1 MNNNRIRLFFLI
13 IIICIGI
20 FLRIFQ
26 LGKLCFWCDEFLAIS
41 YGWQPLKDMV
51 NYITYKDAHPP
62 LFYALV
68 HFLLKYGNSEFYL
81 RLLPSFFGIIT
92 IPLAYFIG
100 KEFSKNEK
108 TGIIFSIIIS
118 LNPALILWSRIL
130 KSYSLFTFFL
140 LLSLFFF
147 LKILKSDRKK
157 YYIFLFFSD
166 IILLYLHNFAFIWI
180 LIEVFTLLFNKM
192 FNKKFLFYYIFLFL
206 FYLPWLIKI
215 PYQLKF
221 TLGVIRPIPVVL
233 RYPNLFFY
241 FFFGETL
248 HPFNMKIVIPFL
260 VVLIFILTNSFN
272 ALKKEENKKKYL
284 LFLGL
289 FIPLF
294 LVPFPSTVPQNLLPF
309 SIFVFLLL
317 SIGYKKTNF
326 TKFLFLCFFILSSF
340 STYFYFTGNTK
351 NFHDVSKLIPY
362 REINEIFSE
371 KLDKDSIIFSNEK
384 RQFFTDKNFSSF
396 DWYYKGNTKV
406 IEVAKSPGSIDEI
419 KKICKSYNKIGLFLN
434 YNEDNEWNN
443 ELKNFFFENFF
454 PVYQAKFFHNEKLL
468 SRLKGKKEY
477 YWFIEIYIF
486 EKHKK

>member
-26 LGKLCFWCDEFLAIS
+26 LGKLCFWCDEFLAIFC
-41 YGWQPLKDMV
+41 GWQPLKDMI

-92 IPLAYFIG
+92 IPLAYFVG
-100 KEFSKNEK
+100 KEFKDEK
-108 TGIIFSIIIS
+108 TGIIFSIFIS

-147 LKILKSDRKK
+147 LKILKTDKK
-157 YYIFLFFSD
+157 QYYIFLFFSD

-180 LIEVFTLLFNKM
+180 LIEVFTLLFNKI
-192 FNKKFLFYYIFLFL
+192 FNKKFLFYYIFIFI
-206 FYLPWLIKI
+206 FYLPWFLKI

-221 TLGVIRPIPVVL
+221 TLGVIRPIPFVL
-233 RYPNLFFY
+233 RYPYLFFY

-248 HPFNMKIVIPFL
+248 HPFNLKIVIPFL
-260 VVLIFILTNSFN
+260 IVIIFIVVNSFID
-272 ALKKEENKKKYL
+272 LKKLEKVKKYL
-284 LFLGL
+284 LFLGIL
-289 FIPLF
+289 IPLF

-317 SIGYKKTNF
+317 SIGYKNTNF
-326 TKFLFLCFFILSSF
+326 TKLLFFCFFILSSF

-351 NFHDVSKLIPY
+351 NFHDVSKLIPN

-371 KLDKDSIIFSNEK
+371 KLDENSIIFLNG
-384 RQFFTDKNFSSF
+384 TDQDSMYKKFSPF
-396 DWYYKGNTKV
+396 HWYYKGNTKV
-406 IEVAKSPGSIDEI
+406 IEVAKRPGSIAEI

-434 YNEDNEWNN
+434 YNEDQEWNN

-454 PVYQAKFFHNEKLL
+454 PVYQAKFLHNEKLL

-477 YWFIEIYIF
+477 YWFVEIYIF

>member
-51 NYITYKDAHPP
+51 NYIAYKDAHPP

-100 KEFSKNEK
+100 KEFTKNEK

-180 LIEVFTLLFNKM
+180 LIEVFTLLFRKM
-192 FNKKFLFYYIFLFL
+192 FNKKFLFYYFSLFI
-206 FYLPWLIKI
+206 FYLPWFLKI

-221 TLGVIRPIPVVL
+221 TLGVIRPI
-233 RYPNLFFY
+233 
-241 FFFGETL
+241 
-248 HPFNMKIVIPFL
+248 
-260 VVLIFILTNSFN
+260 
-272 ALKKEENKKKYL
+272 
-284 LFLGL
+284 
-289 FIPLF
+289 
-294 LVPFPSTVPQNLLPF
+294 
-309 SIFVFLLL
+309 
-317 SIGYKKTNF
+317 
-326 TKFLFLCFFILSSF
+326 
-340 STYFYFTGNTK
+340 
-351 NFHDVSKLIPY
+351 
-362 REINEIFSE
+362 
-371 KLDKDSIIFSNEK
+371 
-384 RQFFTDKNFSSF
+384 
-396 DWYYKGNTKV
+396 
-406 IEVAKSPGSIDEI
+406 
-419 KKICKSYNKIGLFLN
+419 
-434 YNEDNEWNN
+434 
-443 ELKNFFFENFF
+443 
-454 PVYQAKFFHNEKLL
+454 
-468 SRLKGKKEY
+468 
-477 YWFIEIYIF
+477 
-486 EKHKK
+486 